1 MVKLRVLA
9 CICLSSILVIG
20 CSKDDKTVESSSSE
34 VKTETG
40 GEVLNEVY
48 PLTGIATNDD
58 TDHRAVAVM
67 INNHPAARPQSGLQ
81 KADIVYE
88 ILAEGNVTRFLAI
101 YQSEQPERV
110 GPIRSARD
118 YFIEL
123 AEGLN
128 SLYISHGYSPEAKK
142 LLDEG
147 YVDSL
152 NGIAYDGTLFNRDSL
167 RKAPHNS
174 YISFAN
180 IEKGAEDNHYTLD
193 GQPPSFSFF
202 SEDEL
207 EQIEGEEATN
217 VTVGYG
223 DNSYDVTYVFDDE
236 NEVYKRY
243 TKGEQTIDADTND
256 PVLLK
261 NIIVLEAPHKVLDS
275 EGRRDIDLSNGGDAY
290 LFQNGKSNKIQWQFV
305 DNRLTF
311 MKDGEEVKL
320 IPGKTWINIV
330 PTNPSLQERVNFQ

>member
-1 MVKLRVLA
+1 MMKLRALA
-9 CICLSSILVIG
+9 CICLASILVIG
-20 CSKDDKTVESSSSE
+20 CSKDDKPAEISSSE

-40 GEVLNEVY
+40 GEVLKEVY

-58 TDHRAVAVM
+58 TNHRAVAVM

-88 ILAEGNVTRFLAI
+88 ILAEGNVTRFLAV

-123 AEGLN
+123 AEGLD

-142 LLDEG
+142 MLDEG

-152 NGIAYDGTLFNRDSL
+152 NGIAYDGTLFNRDSS

-180 IEKGAEDNHYTLD
+180 IEKGAEENQYALE
-193 GQPPSFSFF
+193 GQPPSFSFL
-202 SEDEL
+202 SEDEA
-207 EQIEGEEATN
+207 EQIEGEEATD
-217 VTVGYG
+217 VTVEYG
-223 DNSYDVTYVFDDE
+223 DSSYDVTYVFEDE
-236 NEVYKRY
+236 AYKRY
-243 TKGEQTIDADTND
+243 TKGEQTIDVDTD
-256 PVLLK
+256 YPVLLK

-275 EGRRDIDLSNGGDAY
+275 EGRRDIDFSNGGDAY
-290 LFQNGKSNKIQWQFV
+290 LFQNGKLNKIQWQFV

-311 MKDGEEVKL
+311 MNDGEEVKL
-320 IPGKTWINIV
+320 IPGKTWVNVV
-330 PTNPSLQERVNFQ
+330 PTNPGLQEKVHFQ

>member
-1 MVKLRVLA
+1 MKLRALA
-9 CICLSSILVIG
+9 CICLASILVIG
-20 CSKDDKTVESSSSE
+20 CSKDDKAVESSSSE

-88 ILAEGNVTRFLAI
+88 ILAEGNVTRFLAV

-142 LLDEG
+142 MLDEG

-180 IEKGAEDNHYTLD
+180 IEKGAEENQYALD
-193 GQPPSFSFF
+193 GQPPSLSFL
-202 SEDEL
+202 SEDDV

-223 DNSYDVTYVFDDE
+223 DSSYDVTYVFDEE

-305 DNRLTF
+305 DNRITF
-311 MKDGEEVKL
+311 MNDGEETKL
-320 IPGKTWINIV
+320 IPGKTWVNVV
-330 PTNPSLQERVNFQ
+330 PTNPGLQEKVNFQ